1 MLLVEFNE
9 LIHANEGNTTYIL
22 KFLLNVTFILKAFE
36 MRVADSF
43 FKKNTCSGN
52 FLPGSEYQLYHL
64 FNHFVLPFPQL
75 LHLWFSNSISHT
87 RYLCRLKE

>member
-1 MLLVEFNE
+1 MQ
-9 LIHANEGNTTYIL
+9 NEGNTAFHIL
-22 KFLLNVTFILKAFE
+22 KVSLNVIFILLFE

-43 FKKNTCSGN
+43 KKNTCSVN

-75 LHLWFSNSISHT
+75 LHLWFSNT
-87 RYLCRLKE
+87 CAD